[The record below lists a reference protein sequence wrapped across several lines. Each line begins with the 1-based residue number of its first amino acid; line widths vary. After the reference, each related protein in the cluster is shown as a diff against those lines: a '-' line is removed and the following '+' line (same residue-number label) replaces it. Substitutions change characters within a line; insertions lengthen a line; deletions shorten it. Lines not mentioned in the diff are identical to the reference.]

1 MHACAAVVL
10 VAAFASHHALV
21 AENAIAAGAVEI
33 AFTTHRR
40 FAPLTGPPFVVADR
54 GPTVGTRH
62 TVPIGKRYVRTVRVV
77 RSQQVGN
84 DHEKVE

>member
-33 AFTTHRR
+33 ASTTHRR
-40 FAPLTGPPFVVADR
+40 FALLTVPPFVVADR
-54 GPTVGTRH
+54 GPTVGARH
-62 TVPIGKRYVRTVRVV
+62 TVPIGKRDIGAVRVV
-77 RSQQVGN
+77 GS
-84 DHEKVE
+84 